1 MAEDTNKK
9 DMLEE
14 EKHEL
19 EGIDSGTHPVD
30 VVDEVRKSFLDYAM
44 SVIVSRAIPDVRDGF
59 KPVHRRIVYGMHE
72 AGMTPDKPYKKCA
85 RIVGDVM
92 GKYHPHGDQAIYST
106 LVRMAQPFSLRYPL
120 VDGHGNFGSVD
131 GDEAAAMRY
140 TEARMEKLATEM
152 VRDINLNTVDFGG
165 NYDGSEKEPDV
176 LPSRFPNLIVNG
188 SDGIA
193 VGMAT
198 YMVPHNLTETIN
210 AINLVA
216 KNPDVTPREIME
228 KAIHGPDFPTGA
240 SILGRKGILDYFETG
255 EGSIIVRT
263 KTHFETKGDRTWIV
277 IDELPYKL
285 NKATTIEQ
293 IAILVRNKEIDGIV
307 DIRDESNKEGIR
319 VVIELRRDVV
329 PEVVLNNLLKQTRL
343 QTSFKITNLC
353 LVNKVPRILNM
364 KELLV
369 EYLNFQVEIIRR
381 RTEHQLAQ
389 AEARD
394 HVVEGLLKAI
404 DNIDEIV
411 TIIKNSDSGEDASQ
425 KLIERF
431 NFSEIQTREV
441 LGMTLRR
448 LTGLEKDKL
457 HNEREMLLANIEN
470 YRFIL
475 SAREHMVDV
484 VLEELEEIKAKY
496 GDKRMTEI
504 SDDVADIDNED
515 LIPVE
520 DVVVMLTN
528 QGYIK
533 RVDPE
538 EFRMIKRGGVGV
550 KGMRTKEE
558 EIVDIILHASTHT
571 DILFFTSKGKVYRK
585 RGYQIPQYRREG
597 KGLPVINL
605 LNIEKEE
612 AVRAIV
618 STDIYDED
626 HYLLYV
632 TRNGVTKRTTLAEFA
647 RINVSG
653 KIAIDL
659 REDDELMDVKITD
672 GTAIIGIGS
681 SNGKMASFYETDV
694 RAMGRTAAGVRGI
707 RLDEGAYVVG
717 VTTSLEGNLIFAL
730 TTKGYG
736 KLTLADEYRLTKR
749 GSKGV
754 ITIKE
759 SERTGTLAGI
769 RAIKGDE
776 DLFVTTESGMVIRTN
791 FKEISMTSR
800 NTMGVRVIRLRPDD
814 VVSSFAVVEKGIAYE
829 EEEHENE
836 ERVEHHEE

>member
-1 MAEDTNKK
+1 MAEDIKK
-9 DMLEE
+9 DVNIEDD
-14 EKHEL
+14 KHEL
-19 EGIDSGTHPVD
+19 EGIDSGIHPVD
-30 VVDEVRKSFLDYAM
+30 VVEEVKKSFLDYAM

-59 KPVHRRIVYGMHE
+59 KPVHRRIVYGMNE
-72 AGMTPDKPYKKCA
+72 TGMTPDKPHKKSA

-106 LVRMAQPFSLRYPL
+106 LVRMAQPFSLRYTL
-120 VDGHGNFGSVD
+120 VDGHGNFGSID

-140 TEARMEKLATEM
+140 TEARMSKLALEI
-152 VRDINLNTVDFGG
+152 VRDINLNTVDFVD
-165 NYDGSEKEPDV
+165 NYDGSEKEPEV

-210 AINLVA
+210 AIKMVA
-216 KNPDVTPREIME
+216 ENSEVTPREIME
-228 KAIHGPDFPTGA
+228 NAMFGPDFPTGA
-240 SILGRKGILDYFETG
+240 TILGRKGILDAFETG
-255 EGSIIVRT
+255 EGSIIVRA
-263 KTHFETKGDRTWIV
+263 KSHFETKGDKTWIV
-277 IDELPYKL
+277 ITELPYKL
-285 NKATTIEQ
+285 NKASTIEQ

-353 LVNKVPRILNM
+353 LVNKAPRILNM

-381 RTEHQLAQ
+381 RTTHQLTQ

-394 HVVEGLLKAI
+394 HVVEGLLLAI

-411 TIIKNSDSGEDASQ
+411 AIIKSSESGEDAAQ
-425 KLIERF
+425 KLSARF
-431 NFSEIQTREV
+431 GFSDIQTREV

-457 HNEREMLLANIEN
+457 IKERDTLLAAIER

-475 SAREHMVDV
+475 SARSHIVDV
-484 VLEELEEIKAKY
+484 VITELDEIKEKY
-496 GDKRMTEI
+496 GDARKTEI
-504 SDDVADIDNED
+504 SDDLADIDNED

-520 DVVVMLTN
+520 DIVVILTK
-528 QGYIK
+528 QGYVK

-550 KGMRTKEE
+550 KGMKTKEE
-558 EIVDIILHASTHT
+558 DIVEIILHTNTHT
-571 DILFFTSKGKVYRK
+571 DILFFTDKGKVYRK
-585 RGYQIPQYRREG
+585 RGYQLPAFRREG
-597 KGLPVINL
+597 KGLPIINL
-605 LNIEKEE
+605 LGFDKEE
-612 AVRAIV
+612 SVRAIV
-618 STDIYDED
+618 SVAEYDSE
-626 HYLLYV
+626 HFLLYV
-632 TRNGVTKRTTLAEFA
+632 TKKGVTKRTSLNEFS
-647 RINVSG
+647 RINQSG

-659 REDDELMDVKITD
+659 RDGDELIDVKVTD
-672 GTAIIGIGS
+672 GTAQIGIGA
-681 SNGKMASFYETDV
+681 SNGKMVRFNENDI
-694 RAMGRTAAGVRGI
+694 RAMGRNAAGVRGI
-707 RLDEGAYVVG
+707 NLAEGEYVVG
-717 VTTSLEGNLIFAL
+717 VTTSLEGDLIFVL
-730 TTKGYG
+730 STKGYG
-736 KLTLADEYRLTKR
+736 KLTKSESYRLTKR

-759 SERTGTLAGI
+759 SEKTGTLAGI

-776 DLFVTTESGMVIRTN
+776 DLFITTNSGMIVRTN
-791 FKEISMTSR
+791 FSDISQTGR
-800 NTMGVRVIRLRPDD
+800 NTLGVRVIRLKTDD
-814 VVSSFAVVEKGIAYE
+814 IVSSFAVVEKGVGGDDVEGENGE
-829 EEEHENE
+829 E
-836 ERVEHHEE
+836 

>member
-1 MAEDTNKK
+1 MVEDNIK
-9 DMLEE
+9 DMLEEE

-19 EGIDSGTHPVD
+19 EGIDTGIHPVD

-59 KPVHRRIVYGMHE
+59 KPVHRRIVYGMYE
-72 AGMTPDKPYKKCA
+72 SGMTPDKPFKKSA

-120 VDGHGNFGSVD
+120 VDGHGNFGSID

-165 NYDGSEKEPDV
+165 NYDGSEKEPEV

-198 YMVPHNLTETIN
+198 YMVPHNLSETID

-216 KNPDVTPREIME
+216 KNPDVTPREIFENGML
-228 KAIHGPDFPTGA
+228 GPDFPTGA

-255 EGSIIVRT
+255 EGSIIVRA

-277 IDELPYKL
+277 IDEMPYKL
-285 NKATTIEQ
+285 NKATTIEA
-293 IAILVRNKEIDGIV
+293 IALLVRNKEIDGIT

-343 QTSFKITNLC
+343 QTSYKITNLC
-353 LVNKVPRILNM
+353 LVNKAPRILNM
-364 KELLV
+364 KELIV

-381 RTEHQLAQ
+381 RTEHQLSQ

-394 HVVEGLLKAI
+394 HIVEGLLKAT

-411 TIIKNSDSGEDASQ
+411 SIIKNSESGEEANQ
-425 KLIERF
+425 KLMERF
-431 NFSEIQTREV
+431 LFSEIQTREV

-448 LTGLEKDKL
+448 LTGLEIDKL
-457 HNEREMLLANIEN
+457 NKEREQLLANIER
-470 YRFIL
+470 YRLIL
-475 SAREHMVDV
+475 SARDHMVDV

-496 GDKRMTEI
+496 GDERRTEI
-504 SDDVADIDNED
+504 SDDLADIDNED

-520 DVVVMLTN
+520 DIVVMLTN

-538 EFRMIKRGGVGV
+538 EFRTIKRGGVGV

-558 EIVDIILHASTHT
+558 EIIDIILHTNTHT
-571 DILFFTSKGKVYRK
+571 DVLFFTSKGKVYRK

-618 STDIYDED
+618 STDTYGED

-632 TRNGVTKRTTLAEFA
+632 TRNGVTKRTTLAEFS

-659 REDDELMDVKITD
+659 REGDELMDVKITD

-707 RLDEGAYVVG
+707 KLDEGAYVVG
-717 VTTSLEGNLIFAL
+717 VTTSLEGALIFAL

-736 KLTLADEYRLTKR
+736 KLTPANDYRLTKR

-776 DLFVTTESGMVIRTN
+776 DLFVTTASGMVVRTN
-791 FKEISMTSR
+791 FKEISTTSR

-814 VVSSFAVVEKGIAYE
+814 VVCSFAVVEKGIAFDE
-829 EEEHENE
+829 DDHEGE
-836 ERVEHHEE
+836 GTPSHEE

>member
-1 MAEDTNKK
+1 MVEDNIK
-9 DMLEE
+9 DMLEEE

-19 EGIDSGTHPVD
+19 EGIDTGIHPVD

-59 KPVHRRIVYGMHE
+59 KPVHRRIVYGMYE
-72 AGMTPDKPYKKCA
+72 SGMTPDKPFKKSA

-120 VDGHGNFGSVD
+120 VDGHGNFGSID

-140 TEARMEKLATEM
+140 TEARMGKLATEM

-165 NYDGSEKEPDV
+165 NYDGSEKEPEV

-198 YMVPHNLTETIN
+198 YMVPHNLSETID

-216 KNPDVTPREIME
+216 KNPDVTPREIFENGML
-228 KAIHGPDFPTGA
+228 GPDFPTGA

-255 EGSIIVRT
+255 EGSIIVRA

-277 IDELPYKL
+277 IDEMPYKL
-285 NKATTIEQ
+285 NKATTIEA
-293 IAILVRNKEIDGIV
+293 IALLVRNKEIDGIT

-343 QTSFKITNLC
+343 QTSYKITNLC
-353 LVNKVPRILNM
+353 LVNKAPRILNM
-364 KELLV
+364 KELIV

-381 RTEHQLAQ
+381 RTEHQLSQ

-394 HVVEGLLKAI
+394 HIVEGLLKAT

-411 TIIKNSDSGEDASQ
+411 SIIKNSESGEEASQ
-425 KLIERF
+425 KLMERF
-431 NFSEIQTREV
+431 LFSEIQTREV

-448 LTGLEKDKL
+448 LTGLEIDKL
-457 HNEREMLLANIEN
+457 NKEREQLLANIER
-470 YRFIL
+470 YRLIL
-475 SAREHMVDV
+475 SARDHMVDV

-496 GDKRMTEI
+496 GDERRTEI
-504 SDDVADIDNED
+504 SDDLADIDNED

-520 DVVVMLTN
+520 DIVVMLTN

-538 EFRMIKRGGVGV
+538 EFRTIKRGGVGV

-558 EIVDIILHASTHT
+558 EIIDIILHTNTHT
-571 DILFFTSKGKVYRK
+571 DVLFFTSKGKVYRK

-618 STDIYDED
+618 STDTYGED

-632 TRNGVTKRTTLAEFA
+632 TRNGVTKRTTLAEFS

-659 REDDELMDVKITD
+659 REGDELMDVKITD

-707 RLDEGAYVVG
+707 KLDEGAYVVG
-717 VTTSLEGNLIFAL
+717 VTTSLEGALIFAL

-736 KLTLADEYRLTKR
+736 KLTPANDYRLTKR

-776 DLFVTTESGMVIRTN
+776 DLFVTTASGMVVRTN
-791 FKEISMTSR
+791 FKEISTTSR

-814 VVSSFAVVEKGIAYE
+814 VVCSFAVVEKGIAFDE
-829 EEEHENE
+829 DDHEGE
-836 ERVEHHEE
+836 GTPSHEE

>member
-1 MAEDTNKK
+1 MVEDNIK
-9 DMLEE
+9 DMLEQ

-19 EGIDSGTHPVD
+19 EGIDSGVHPVD

-59 KPVHRRIVYGMHE
+59 KPVHRRIVYGMYE
-72 AGMTPDKPYKKCA
+72 SGMTPDKPFKKSA

-120 VDGHGNFGSVD
+120 VDGHGNFGSID

-140 TEARMEKLATEM
+140 TEARMEKVATEM

-165 NYDGSEKEPDV
+165 NYDGSEKEPEV

-198 YMVPHNLTETIN
+198 YMVPHNLSETID

-216 KNPDVTPREIME
+216 KNPDVTPRQIFESGM
-228 KAIHGPDFPTGA
+228 HGPDFPTGA

-255 EGSIIVRT
+255 EGSIIVRA
-263 KTHFETKGDRTWIV
+263 KTHFETKGDRTWII
-277 IDELPYKL
+277 IDEIPYKL
-285 NKATTIEQ
+285 NKAAEIEK
-293 IAILVRNKEIDGIV
+293 IAGLVRDKEIDGIT

-343 QTSFKITNLC
+343 QTSYKITNLC
-353 LVNKVPRILNM
+353 LVNKAPRILNM

-381 RTEHQLAQ
+381 RTEYQLAQ

-394 HVVEGLLKAI
+394 HIVEGLLMAT

-411 TIIKNSDSGEDASQ
+411 AIIKSSESGEDASL

-431 NFSEIQTREV
+431 GFSEIQTREV
-441 LGMTLRR
+441 LSMTLRR
-448 LTGLEKDKL
+448 LTGLEIDKL
-457 HNEREMLLANIEN
+457 NKEREQLLANIEK

-475 SAREHMVDV
+475 SAREHMIDV
-484 VLEELEEIKAKY
+484 VLEELEEIKVRY
-496 GDKRMTEI
+496 GDERRTEI
-504 SDDVADIDNED
+504 SDDLADIDNED

-520 DVVVMLTN
+520 DIVVMLTN

-538 EFRMIKRGGVGV
+538 EFRTIKRGGVGV

-558 EIVDIILHASTHT
+558 EIVDIILHTNTHT
-571 DILFFTSKGKVYRK
+571 DVLFFTSKGKVYRK

-618 STDIYDED
+618 STDTYDED

-659 REDDELMDVKITD
+659 RDDDELMDVKITD

-717 VTTSLEGNLIFAL
+717 VTTSLEGALIFAL

-736 KLTLADEYRLTKR
+736 KLTPANDYRLTKR

-759 SERTGTLAGI
+759 SKRTGTLAGI

-776 DLFVTTESGMVIRTN
+776 DLFVTTASGMVVRTN
-791 FKEISMTSR
+791 FKEISTTSR

-814 VVSSFAVVEKGIAYE
+814 VVSSFAVVEKGIAFDEDDHEGE
-829 EEEHENE
+829 EESK
-836 ERVEHHEE
+836 HEE

>member
-1 MAEDTNKK
+1 
-9 DMLEE
+9 MLEEE

-19 EGIDSGTHPVD
+19 EGIDTGIHPVD

-59 KPVHRRIVYGMHE
+59 KPVHRRIVYGMYE
-72 AGMTPDKPYKKCA
+72 SGMTPDKPFKKSA

-120 VDGHGNFGSVD
+120 VDGHGNFGSID

-165 NYDGSEKEPDV
+165 NYDGSEKEPEV

-198 YMVPHNLTETIN
+198 YMVPHNLSETID

-216 KNPDVTPREIME
+216 KNPDVTPREIFENGML
-228 KAIHGPDFPTGA
+228 GPDFPTGA

-255 EGSIIVRT
+255 EGSIIVRA

-277 IDELPYKL
+277 IDEMPYKL
-285 NKATTIEQ
+285 NKATTIEA
-293 IAILVRNKEIDGIV
+293 IALLVRNKEIDGIT

-343 QTSFKITNLC
+343 QTSYKITNLC
-353 LVNKVPRILNM
+353 LVNKAPRILNM
-364 KELLV
+364 KELIV

-381 RTEHQLAQ
+381 RTEHQLSQ

-394 HVVEGLLKAI
+394 HIVEGLLKAT

-411 TIIKNSDSGEDASQ
+411 SIIKNSESGEEASQ
-425 KLIERF
+425 KLMERF
-431 NFSEIQTREV
+431 LFSEIQTREV

-448 LTGLEKDKL
+448 LTGLEIDKL
-457 HNEREMLLANIEN
+457 NKEREQLLANIER
-470 YRFIL
+470 YRLIL
-475 SAREHMVDV
+475 SARDHMVDV

-496 GDKRMTEI
+496 GDERRTEI
-504 SDDVADIDNED
+504 SDDLADIDNED

-520 DVVVMLTN
+520 DIVVMLTN

-538 EFRMIKRGGVGV
+538 EFRTIKRGGVGV

-558 EIVDIILHASTHT
+558 EIIDIILHTNTHT
-571 DILFFTSKGKVYRK
+571 DVLFFTSKGKVYRK

-618 STDIYDED
+618 STDTYGED

-632 TRNGVTKRTTLAEFA
+632 TRNGVTKRTTLAEFS

-659 REDDELMDVKITD
+659 REGDELMDVKITD

-707 RLDEGAYVVG
+707 KLDEGAYVVG
-717 VTTSLEGNLIFAL
+717 VTTSLEGALIFAL

-736 KLTLADEYRLTKR
+736 KLTPANDYRLTKR

-776 DLFVTTESGMVIRTN
+776 DLFVTTASGMVVRTN
-791 FKEISMTSR
+791 FKEISTTSR

-814 VVSSFAVVEKGIAYE
+814 VVCSFAVVEKGIAFDE
-829 EEEHENE
+829 DDHEGE
-836 ERVEHHEE
+836 GTPSHEE